1 MFRLKANNRRTSL
14 DPESGQAILIRKI
27 RALNLADI
35 LHLRK
40 LSMVLF
46 CALNPTT
53 RLEQFQLVGPLSEKS
68 QKQLLPATQTSCLEE
83 LTRRRIIQ
91 SHRTRNNPKTPLPQ
105 SFDVTH
111 SLLME

>member
-1 MFRLKANNRRTSL
+1 MKP

-68 QKQLLPATQTSCLEE
+68 QKQLLPATQNSCLEE

-91 SHRTRNNPKTPLPQ
+91 SHRTRNKSEASALSQ